1 MRVADVD
8 DIMLNLPC
16 HWGNSKLGSFKE
28 NIGWT
33 YDALPLEEELSE
45 ARVEELRAAGSLPRL
60 APLVSEAQGGM
71 LAWRCDRVG
80 TRAMANAGIGCVLR
94 ALCSAMACC
103 PKLLG
108 LWRDAV
114 IKLAGGGG
122 LQLDFSSLQ
131 AGLDRLRAE
140 TDAPAGAI
148 IMQHMRGLY
157 GGWSLLELSVGVYIF
172 GAWLRTRSGMH
183 HPHAIC
189 YNAEARLLYLGM
201 VTLAVFESDLADIGT
216 FVEELELDYGIYC
229 RELTDARRVFI
240 NPSHPSAHQLPFSP
254 PEQLSPEVQF
264 TRRVRRK

>member
-1 MRVADVD
+1 MWNRATSSQQSPASTCLD
-8 DIMLNLPC
+8 
-16 HWGNSKLGSFKE
+16 F
-28 NIGWT
+28 
-33 YDALPLEEELSE
+33 
-45 ARVEELRAAGSLPRL
+45 VEELRAAGSLPRL